1 MRRIMTLLSKLHKSS
16 ISKMMDMDD
25 EELGAKYRNVKHNR
39 SISSIPWE
47 VERFIGNRKDLS
59 RPMHDLLVDV
69 FRQNIFNYD
78 DAEIGQLMKILLPV
92 YSMKKENIPF
102 TEENY
107 SSLEER
113 FQLDEQIRA
122 FRNDVVS
129 CFAKK
134 RADAMEED
142 VLRLK
147 NATMNIQK
155 QLKNE
160 EDSQDRILADSADY
174 MRLKDAARKL
184 DESNASL
191 VNTVSKH

>member
-1 MRRIMTLLSKLHKSS
+1 MTLLSKLHKSS

-78 DAEIGQLMKILLPV
+78 NAEIGQLMKILLPV

>member
-1 MRRIMTLLSKLHKSS
+1 MV
-16 ISKMMDMDD
+16 DMDD
-25 EELGAKYRNVKHNR
+25 EELGAKYRDVKHNR

-59 RPMHDLLVDV
+59 RPMHDLLADV

-78 DAEIGQLMKILLPV
+78 DAEIGRLMKILLPV
-92 YSMKKENIPF
+92 YSMKKKNIPF
-102 TEENY
+102 AEENY
-107 SSLEER
+107 SALEER

-160 EDSQDRILADSADY
+160 EDYQDRILADSADY

-184 DESNASL
+184 DESKTSL

>member
-1 MRRIMTLLSKLHKSS
+1 
-16 ISKMMDMDD
+16 
-25 EELGAKYRNVKHNR
+25 
-39 SISSIPWE
+39 
-47 VERFIGNRKDLS
+47 
-59 RPMHDLLVDV
+59 MHDLLADV

-78 DAEIGQLMKILLPV
+78 DTEIGRLMKILLPV
-92 YSMKKENIPF
+92 YSMKKEDIPF

-113 FQLDEQIRA
+113 FQLDDQIRA

-142 VLRLK
+142 ALRLK

-174 MRLKDAARKL
+174 MPQGNSTIAMPRWSISSTDTDSMSL
-184 DESNASL
+184 DHL
-191 VNTVSKH
+191 F

>member
-1 MRRIMTLLSKLHKSS
+1 MRRIRTWLSKLHKSS
-16 ISKMMDMDD
+16 ISKIMDMDD
-25 EELGAKYRNVKHNR
+25 EELGAKYRDVKHNR

-47 VERFIGNRKDLS
+47 VERFIDNRKDLS
-59 RPMHDLLVDV
+59 DLLADV
-69 FRQNIFNYD
+69 LRQNIFNYD
-78 DAEIGQLMKILLPV
+78 DAEIGRLMKILLPV

-113 FQLDEQIRA
+113 FQLDEQIKA

-155 QLKNE
+155 QLKNK
-160 EDSQDRILADSADY
+160 EDSQDRILAGSADY

-184 DESNASL
+184 DESKTSL

>member
-1 MRRIMTLLSKLHKSS
+1 MVRI
-16 ISKMMDMDD
+16 D
-25 EELGAKYRNVKHNR
+25 RR
-39 SISSIPWE
+39 SIITYHTFGRL
-47 VERFIGNRKDLS
+47 V
-59 RPMHDLLVDV
+59 HDLLADV

-78 DAEIGQLMKILLPV
+78 DTEIGRLMKILLPV
-92 YSMKKENIPF
+92 YSMKKEDIPF

-113 FQLDEQIRA
+113 FQLDAQIRA

-134 RADAMEED
+134 RVDAMEED

-174 MRLKDAARKL
+174 MTQGNSTIAMPRWSISSTDTDSMSL
-184 DESNASL
+184 DHL
-191 VNTVSKH
+191 F

>member
-1 MRRIMTLLSKLHKSS
+1 
-16 ISKMMDMDD
+16 
-25 EELGAKYRNVKHNR
+25 
-39 SISSIPWE
+39 
-47 VERFIGNRKDLS
+47 
-59 RPMHDLLVDV
+59 
-69 FRQNIFNYD
+69 
-78 DAEIGQLMKILLPV
+78 
-92 YSMKKENIPF
+92 MKKENIPF

-129 CFAKK
+129 CFTKK

-160 EDSQDRILADSADY
+160 EDSQDRILADNADY
-174 MRLKDAARKL
+174 MRLRNTARKL
-184 DESNASL
+184 DESKTSL

>member
-1 MRRIMTLLSKLHKSS
+1 
-16 ISKMMDMDD
+16 
-25 EELGAKYRNVKHNR
+25 
-39 SISSIPWE
+39 
-47 VERFIGNRKDLS
+47 
-59 RPMHDLLVDV
+59 MHDLLADV

-78 DAEIGQLMKILLPV
+78 DTEIGRLMKILLPV

-113 FQLDEQIRA
+113 FQLDTQIRA

-142 VLRLK
+142 ALRLK

-160 EDSQDRILADSADY
+160 EDYQDRILAGSADY
-174 MRLKDAARKL
+174 MRLKNAARKL
-184 DESNASL
+184 DESKTSL
-191 VNTVSKH
+191 VNIVNRH